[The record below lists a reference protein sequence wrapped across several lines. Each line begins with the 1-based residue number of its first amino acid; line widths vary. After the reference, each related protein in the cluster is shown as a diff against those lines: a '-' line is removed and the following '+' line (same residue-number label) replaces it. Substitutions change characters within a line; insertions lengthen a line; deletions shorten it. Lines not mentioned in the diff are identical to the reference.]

1 MSYEIALKCRECGR
15 KFDLLAIYSCEF
27 CFGPLEV
34 DYDYKQIKLNTSK
47 KSIAN
52 GPESLWR
59 YASLLP
65 CDPEY
70 KVDIGTGFTPLIKS
84 KKLAKHLGMKNLWI
98 KNDTVNP
105 TWSFKDRVVSMA
117 IARARQFGYKDL
129 ACASTGNLAN
139 SVSAHA
145 AKANMRALVFMPDD
159 LESGKVIGSSIYN
172 PILTM
177 IDGNYDDVN
186 RVCTEL
192 AASNDWA
199 FVNINMRPYYAE
211 GSRTLAFEVA
221 EQLGWRAPDHC
232 VVPMASGSLFTKIWK
247 GFNEIRDIGLIKDL
261 STRMS
266 GAQALGCSPIST
278 AFKNGSINFIPQKPN
293 TIARSLAIGNPADG
307 YYALKVMEETNGA
320 AEMASDEEIVD
331 GIKLLAESEGI
342 FAETAGGVSV
352 ACLKKLIAS
361 GVINTNEETVL
372 FITGAGLK
380 TIEAV
385 KDEMNP
391 AIMISPNAEE
401 FMAEFNKLG

>member
-1 MSYEIALKCRECGR
+1 MSYEVALKCRECGR
-15 KFDLLAIYSCEF
+15 KFELLAIYSCEF

-47 KSIAN
+47 KSIEN

-70 KVDIGTGFTPLIKS
+70 KVDIGAGFTPLIKS
-84 KKLAKHLGMKNLWI
+84 KKLAEHLGMKNLWI
-98 KNDTVNP
+98 KNDTANP

-117 IARARQFGYKDL
+117 IARARQFGYQDL

-247 GFNEIRDIGLIKDL
+247 GFNEIRNIGLIKDL
-261 STRMS
+261 NTRMS
-266 GAQALGCSPIST
+266 GAQASGCSPIST
-278 AFKNGSINFIPQKPN
+278 AFKNGSVNFIPQKPK

-352 ACLKKLIAS
+352 ACLKKLVAS
-361 GVINTNEETVL
+361 GVINTDEETVL

-391 AIMISPNAEE
+391 PIMIPPNAEE

>member
-1 MSYEIALKCRECGR
+1 
-15 KFDLLAIYSCEF
+15 
-27 CFGPLEV
+27 
-34 DYDYKQIKLNTSK
+34 
-47 KSIAN
+47 
-52 GPESLWR
+52 
-59 YASLLP
+59 
-65 CDPEY
+65 
-70 KVDIGTGFTPLIKS
+70 
-84 KKLAKHLGMKNLWI
+84 
-98 KNDTVNP
+98 
-105 TWSFKDRVVSMA
+105 
-117 IARARQFGYKDL
+117 
-129 ACASTGNLAN
+129 
-139 SVSAHA
+139 
-145 AKANMRALVFMPDD
+145 
-159 LESGKVIGSSIYN
+159 
-172 PILTM
+172 M